1 MHKSKNIRVLEEQ
14 TVFCSKTKKGEVTM
28 LVGILLKYLFRLGLS
43 HLAVKIINRGSNS
56 NTL

>member
-43 HLAVKIINRGSNS
+43 CENNKPWQQ
-56 NTL
+56 